1 MMKMHNEGP
10 SDRNYRRTN
19 RNWLDV
25 RRTLMDNLLVDFI
38 YLISYFSL
46 FSLFLFKFSKI
57 YNSSQ
62 KERRNSI

>member
-25 RRTLMDNLLVDFI
+25 RRTLMDNLLVDFMP
-38 YLISYFSL
+38 YLSYL
-46 FSLFLFKFSKI
+46 LFL
-57 YNSSQ
+57 
-62 KERRNSI
+62 SIFPFPL